1 MSVELVSF
9 SELKNVLGLEG
20 DSIDEYPALEII
32 REGVTAA
39 IEEFIG
45 RELTQKEREEI
56 VYVGKTF
63 SSMIYL
69 KALPI
74 YSVSSVVIESWGDEI
89 TLSDNDFQVVKYGV
103 ELLSPINR
111 SKVKITYTG
120 GLVDEDVSARL
131 NRAALLQ
138 TVYEFQT
145 KEHVGATSVYTDGGS
160 VSTPELGLLKEIQRM
175 LTSEIHPL
183 KW

>member
-20 DSIDEYPALEII
+20 DTIDEYPALAII
-32 REGVTAA
+32 REGVTSA

-45 RELTQKEREEI
+45 RELTQKEREETI
-56 VYVGKTF
+56 YVGKTF
-63 SSMIYL
+63 TSMIYL
-69 KALPI
+69 KALPVH
-74 YSVSSVVIESWGDEI
+74 SVSSIIIDSWGEEI
-89 TLSDNDFQVVKYGV
+89 TLSDSDFQIVKYGV
-103 ELLSPINR
+103 ELLSSINR
-111 SKVKITYTG
+111 SKVKVTYTG
-120 GLVDEDVSARL
+120 GLIDEDVSARL

-138 TVYEFQT
+138 TIYEFQT
-145 KEHVGATSVYTDGGS
+145 KEHIGATSVYTDGGS